1 MTIVIKEIVVR
12 TTVEKTVRDAEKW
25 QSEVIEKLK
34 MTLSEEMERIMSRK
48 ELVKREEIKE
58 R

>member
-12 TTVEKTVRDAEKW
+12 TTVEKTLRDTEKW
-25 QSEVIEKLK
+25 QAEAIEKLK
-34 MTLSEEMERIMSRK
+34 KMLSEEMERIVNRK
-48 ELVKREEIKE
+48 NLVKREEIKE